1 MVPDILKSIFGSQKW
16 LWFHIWVTATLY
28 YKMRQLFYN
37 KMQQKFIT
45 KCFRVLLQNPT
56 VLFQNAIVIGKCN
69 NFFTKCENHY
79 QMEHLL
85 QNALV
90 QGVSR

>member
-1 MVPDILKSIFGSQKW
+1 
-16 LWFHIWVTATLY
+16 
-28 YKMRQLFYN
+28 
-37 KMQQKFIT
+37 MQQKFIT